1 MKKILLIT
9 AALVLGACS
18 AKGLLKP
25 DPEVTEKGTVS
36 LQASIGPDHTWKSSD
51 AVGVYGSKMGSNAM
65 YVPDEASLGKS
76 GTATLYGSAVDGEI
90 VAYYPYSPKGM
101 PFLSEGYVKLP
112 SIQSY
117 CRDAASQI
125 ASNTVAFARA
135 GDAVLNMERKVGV
148 VHFKVVAKFSG
159 EVKSV
164 TLSSLYDVL
173 CGNMSIDDGSMA
185 EDGSHSVSVRGIGK
199 PEGAFDVWVVLPC
212 GTYSSLE
219 MTIVSDRDNIVK
231 SVRGSIPVE
240 DGKVAETILKD
251 EAYEYAGSD
260 YIVIRGEFD

>member
-25 DPEVTEKGTVS
+25 DPEVTVKGTVS
-36 LQASIGPDHTWKSSD
+36 LQASMGQDHMWKGTD
-51 AVGVYGSKMGSNAM
+51 AVGVYGSKMGTNAK
-65 YVPDEASLGKS
+65 YVPVEASLGKS

-90 VAYYPYSPKGM
+90 VAYYPYSSKGM
-101 PFLSEGYVKLP
+101 AALKDGYAILP
-112 SIQSY
+112 AIQEY
-117 CRDAASQI
+117 RPGAAS
-125 ASNTVAFARA
+125 ALTSNAVAFAR
-135 GDAVLNMERKVGV
+135 GVDGLLSLDYKVGV
-148 VHFKVVAKFSG
+148 VHFKVAAKFIG

-164 TLSSLYDVL
+164 VLSSFYDIL
-173 CGNMSIDDGSMA
+173 SGPMDIDDGTMSQ
-185 EDGSHSVSVRGIGK
+185 EGEKSVCIRGIGK